1 VKNRLKELR
10 KTRTMSQAELARA
23 LEISRQAVNGFESG
37 KYTPSLEMAFKIAR
51 LFDLAIEEIFL
62 YQEQNSMQTLIEN
75 LTQWLPKG
83 ERFTD
88 KALNAIALAQQQ
100 AALQKRSQVEP
111 RDLLYGLL
119 RTTQAPPFE
128 GGDASLQDSTTTAAR
143 LLRDCGLTLAISDR
157 DNKQNKNA
165 SKINKFSPASQYI
178 LELALQTARLKQQ
191 KYIETEHLL
200 LGLVQL
206 TQTGNRDLIDLF
218 QQYEVDISTLSK
230 KVTEII

>member
-10 KTRTMSQAELARA
+10 KTRAMSQAELARA

-62 YQEQNSMQTLIEN
+62 YREQNSMQTLIEN

-88 KALNAIALAQQQ
+88 KAINAIALAQQQ
-100 AALQKRSQVEP
+100 AALQERSQVEP
-111 RDLLYGLL
+111 RDLLYGL
-119 RTTQAPPFE
+119 
-128 GGDASLQDSTTTAAR
+128 LQDSTTTAAR
-143 LLRDCGLTLAISDR
+143 LLRDCGLTLAINER
-157 DNKQNKNA
+157 DNKQTKNV
-165 SKINKFSPASQYI
+165 SKINKFSLPSQYI

-230 KVTEII
+230 KLTEII